1 MPSRKHEKHHPEI
14 DFTQRGRELN
24 ALRDIRLN
32 DPYSRLILF
41 VLDTLLGSNWKH
53 VIKSIEE
60 IREITEIKRTTF
72 YERIAWLQDAGLISI
87 EDLSHSPRKRWR
99 LIRSNIAEVAESSTK
114 AVSERST
121 KASLELV
128 PQAHGI
134 READTTVR
142 HADVTVREANST
154 VRQTDESVR
163 QADDTI
169 SRSRTR
175 SEHAPSRPPS
185 RSGETRAAR
194 LDGGE
199 DGVICRLAD
208 LGVRWPTEIVEKALS
223 RGCTP
228 AKLER
233 LIDHWLEHQESAGW
247 GVAALAKRI
256 QSDSPGL
263 RPDQGPW
270 PPVEKKRTESRERPS
285 SQHQRCPKCGA
296 RPPHYEHSGHLQCS
310 ECSHVFQLDEEAA

>member
-53 VIKSIEE
+53 VIKSVEE

-154 VRQTDESVR
+154 VRQADDPVRETDESVR
-163 QADDTI
+163 
-169 SRSRTR
+169 
-175 SEHAPSRPPS
+175 
-185 RSGETRAAR
+185 ETRAAR
-194 LDGGE
+194 RDGGE

-296 RPPHYEHSGHLQCS
+296 RPPHYEHSG
-310 ECSHVFQLDEEAA
+310 